1 MSSKCSS
8 VKIVAVVS
16 TAGASVGPGTGSSA
30 VVALFVARGTSDVT
44 SAVVLV
50 EDPVSLAGVAGLIG
64 VVEVVWTASVRTV
77 VATISLLYEVI
88 LDDVALDNGEAEL
101 LVGTEV
107 TLALVTA
114 DVVGD
119 ADTAVLSTEVAVGA
133 VAANVVEVAG
143 S

>member
-8 VKIVAVVS
+8 VKIVAVV
-16 TAGASVGPGTGSSA
+16 
-30 VVALFVARGTSDVT
+30 ALFAARGTSDVT

-64 VVEVVWTASVRTV
+64 VVEVVWTASVRTGV
-77 VATISLLYEVI
+77 TAISLLYKVI
-88 LDDVALDNGEAEL
+88 LDDVALDNDEVGL
-101 LVGTEV
+101 LVGVEA

-133 VAANVVEVAG
+133 VAANVVEVAE

>member
-1 MSSKCSS
+1 M
-8 VKIVAVVS
+8 VG
-16 TAGASVGPGTGSSA
+16 GAGSSA
-30 VVALFVARGTSDVT
+30 VVALFAARGTSDVT
-44 SAVVLV
+44 STVVLV

-77 VATISLLYEVI
+77 VAAISLLSKVI

-119 ADTAVLSTEVAVGA
+119 ADTAVLSTEVA
-133 VAANVVEVAG
+133 ANVVEVAG

>member
-1 MSSKCSS
+1 MFVSENSSSCFNSGCFRGR
-8 VKIVAVVS
+8 
-16 TAGASVGPGTGSSA
+16 GAGSSA

-50 EDPVSLAGVAGLIG
+50 EDPVSLAGVAGLSG

-77 VATISLLYEVI
+77 VAAISLLSKVI

-114 DVVGD
+114 DVVDD

>member
-1 MSSKCSS
+1 
-8 VKIVAVVS
+8 
-16 TAGASVGPGTGSSA
+16 
-30 VVALFVARGTSDVT
+30 
-44 SAVVLV
+44 VVLV